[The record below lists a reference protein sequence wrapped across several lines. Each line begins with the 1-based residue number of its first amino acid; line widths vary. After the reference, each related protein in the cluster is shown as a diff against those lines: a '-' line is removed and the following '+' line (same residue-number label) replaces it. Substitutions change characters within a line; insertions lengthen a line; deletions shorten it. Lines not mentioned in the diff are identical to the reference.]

1 MKVLFPCEK
10 RSGGFYSSS
19 SSTRDISRAIV
30 GSDQWFE
37 RASIARRSTNDTN
50 RKDAVFVRVGYGGA
64 HSGTYIGMAH
74 LCETL
79 AVLRFRFP
87 TRHPLFLKRFAF
99 KKAIAVQAAMPAPF
113 VFRTHQLAELAGEPM
128 RP

>member
-19 SSTRDISRAIV
+19 SSTRDTSRAIV

-79 AVLRFRFP
+79 GSVTISFPGDSINARFSSV
-87 TRHPLFLKRFAF
+87 AS
-99 KKAIAVQAAMPAPF
+99 IVQSQYMCA
-113 VFRTHQLAELAGEPM
+113 
-128 RP
+128 